1 MKKFGYGVLAFF
13 PLIEIIA
20 SIVLLIVSIIMMT
33 MAALGSANVSAAL
46 PSVLLWVSIAGVIF
60 GIILCIVGA
69 VIFVKHA
76 KSNEKLEGNAKGV
89 WIGSLVTLVCF
100 AFPVYWWK
108 CIRKED

>member
-20 SIVLLIVSIIMMT
+20 SLVLLIVSIVMMT
-33 MAALGSANVSAAL
+33 MAAMGSADVSAAL
-46 PSVLLWVSIAGVIF
+46 PSVLLWVSIAGVIL

-69 VIFVKHA
+69 VVFIKHA
-76 KSNEKLEGNAKGV
+76 KNNEKLESNAKGV

-100 AFPVYWWK
+100 VFPVYWWK